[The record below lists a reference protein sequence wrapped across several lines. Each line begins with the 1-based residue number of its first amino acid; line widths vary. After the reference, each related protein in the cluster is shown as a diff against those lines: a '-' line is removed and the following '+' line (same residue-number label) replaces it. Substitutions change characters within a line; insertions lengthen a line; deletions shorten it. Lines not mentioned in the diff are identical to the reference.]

1 MQSNHDVAIIGAGPS
16 GLFAALELAETGLQ
30 IVVVD
35 AGKDPQERTS
45 ITSGVGGAGTFSDGK
60 LNLSTAIG
68 GDPSTLSCSAGE
80 LETWID
86 HIDRTFSQC
95 GAPAM
100 YSGEDTE
107 ALARLRSS
115 ASQAGI
121 EFVAG
126 RQRHIGTGSIREAID
141 VLYHRLIDAG
151 IEFRLETNVRDVVR
165 RKDGF
170 LLKTDD
176 GEIPTHRVLA
186 APGRVGAYWLR
197 GVART
202 LNVEPAFGPID
213 VGVRLEFPAELYD
226 HIERVMY
233 DAKLRVRTP
242 TYDDMVRTFCTN
254 PRGFV
259 VCEDYD
265 EFVLVNGH
273 AENQRQSSNT
283 NVALLTRVELT
294 DPVEDTTKYGRAIAQ
309 LASTIGGGRPIL
321 QRLKDLQ
328 QGRRSTP
335 QRIRRMMIRPTLD
348 EVTAG
353 DVSMALP
360 QRIVVDLLDA
370 IDRLDRIIPGLS
382 SDGTLVYAPEIKF
395 YDTHYHILEGMQT
408 AVPGFYVAGG
418 CVWAFARHRL
428 RGCHRNSRRTAHRCN
443 AVRLDLPRI
452 QGRWVRELM
461 KVAASRFKRSKAS
474 VDELDPHQALLRHFD
489 AQLRRSCRVDDGASR
504 LWNRNGNVG
513 RALTSQDPDRHFR
526 CEPSLLV
533 RGESNA
539 AQRPTFDREIER
551 ATLRKAAVLKR
562 PLKHVIRRHALFL
575 AESPERVIG
584 EQPDRVHL

>member
-1 MQSNHDVAIIGAGPS
+1 METRHDVVIIGAGPS
-16 GLFAALELAETGLQ
+16 GLFAALELVGTGLRVAV
-30 IVVVD
+30 ID
-35 AGKDPQERTS
+35 AGKDTQKRTS

-68 GDPSTLSCSAGE
+68 GDPSTIGCSANE
-80 LETWID
+80 LENWID
-86 HIDRTFSQC
+86 HIDRTFSEC

-107 ALARLRSS
+107 ALAQLRSC

-126 RQRHIGTGSIREAID
+126 RQRHIGTGSIREAIG
-141 VLYHRLIDAG
+141 VLYHRLIDGG
-151 IEFRLETNVRDVVR
+151 IEFKLETNVRHIVR
-165 RKDGF
+165 HKGGF
-170 LLKTDD
+170 VLKTDE
-176 GEIPTHRVLA
+176 GELPTRFVLA

-197 GVART
+197 GVARS

-259 VCEDYD
+259 VCEDYE
-265 EFVLVNGH
+265 EFILVNGH
-273 AENQRQSSNT
+273 AENQRKSRNT
-283 NVALLTRVELT
+283 NVALLARVELT

-309 LASTIGGGRPIL
+309 LATTIGGGRPIL

-328 QGRRSTP
+328 QGRRSTL
-335 QRIRRMMIRPTLD
+335 QRIHRMMIRPTLD

-353 DVSMALP
+353 DISMALP

-370 IDRLDRIIPGLS
+370 IDRLNRIIPGLS

-395 YDTHYHILEGMQT
+395 YDTHYHISEGMQT
-408 AVPGFYVAGG
+408 AVPGFYVAGDASG
-418 CVWAFARHRL
+418 HSRGIVFAAVTGILAARHI
-428 RGCHRNSRRTAHRCN
+428 T
-443 AVRLDLPRI
+443 
-452 QGRWVRELM
+452 
-461 KVAASRFKRSKAS
+461 
-474 VDELDPHQALLRHFD
+474 
-489 AQLRRSCRVDDGASR
+489 
-504 LWNRNGNVG
+504 
-513 RALTSQDPDRHFR
+513 
-526 CEPSLLV
+526 
-533 RGESNA
+533 
-539 AQRPTFDREIER
+539 
-551 ATLRKAAVLKR
+551 ATL
-562 PLKHVIRRHALFL
+562 
-575 AESPERVIG
+575 SNG
-584 EQPDRVHL
+584 SGSGPDS